1 MEALAD
7 SLIKQS
13 HETVQVNVIHKAVGQ
28 IVESDILLASASDAI
43 VIGFQVRPSS
53 GARTLAEREGIQ
65 IKTYSIIYEAIDE
78 IKAAIEGML
87 EPTKEERM
95 TAMVEV
101 RETYKISKV
110 GTIAGCYVTEGTINR
125 NSHIRIIRDGIVVY
139 PSKEGIV
146 GELAS
151 LKRLKDDMKEV
162 KFGFEC
168 GLNIKNFND
177 IKVGDMIEAYEIIE
191 IKQTL
196 D

>member
-1 MEALAD
+1 M
-7 SLIKQS
+7 
-13 HETVQVNVIHKAVGQ
+13 
-28 IVESDILLASASDAI
+28 
-43 VIGFQVRPSS
+43 
-53 GARTLAEREGIQ
+53 
-65 IKTYSIIYEAIDE
+65 YSIIYEAIDE

-110 GTIAGCYVTEGTINR
+110 GTIAGCYVTEGTIKR

-139 PSKEGIV
+139 PSKEGVV

-151 LKRLKDDMKEV
+151 LKRFKDDMKEV

-177 IKVGDMIEAYEIIE
+177 IKIGDMIEAYEIVE

>member
-1 MEALAD
+1 
-7 SLIKQS
+7 
-13 HETVQVNVIHKAVGQ
+13 
-28 IVESDILLASASDAI
+28 
-43 VIGFQVRPSS
+43 
-53 GARTLAEREGIQ
+53 
-65 IKTYSIIYEAIDE
+65 
-78 IKAAIEGML
+78 ML

-139 PSKEGIV
+139 PSKEGVV

-151 LKRLKDDMKEV
+151 LKRFKDDMKEV

-177 IKVGDMIEAYEIIE
+177 IKEGDMIEAYEIIE

>member
-1 MEALAD
+1 M
-7 SLIKQS
+7 
-13 HETVQVNVIHKAVGQ
+13 
-28 IVESDILLASASDAI
+28 ASASDAI

-53 GARTLAEREGIQ
+53 GARNLAEREGIQ

-110 GTIAGCYVTEGTINR
+110 GTIAGCYVTEGTISR
-125 NSHIRIIRDGIVVY
+125 NSNIRIIRDGIVVY
-139 PSKEGIV
+139 PSKEGVI

-151 LKRLKDDMKEV
+151 LKRFKDDMKEV

-177 IKVGDMIEAYEIIE
+177 IKVGDMIEAYEIVE